1 MMHLDNEY
9 IRALGEAEP
18 WSVVECCANCHEDL
32 YVGQEVVKDED
43 DNYFC
48 DSCCAEDFHG
58 IEEIIL

>member
-1 MMHLDNEY
+1 MIHLDNEY

-18 WSVVECCANCHEDL
+18 RVVECCANCHEDL
-32 YVGQEVVKDED
+32 YEGQEVVKDED

-58 IEEIIL
+58 IEECIL